1 MESDEAVARTKSLL
15 FTLRLWSADE
25 NTHAPQW
32 RVRLQNVHT
41 GEVHYCGDGKS
52 LITLL
57 DDLLLDILKD
67 KEKRNDE

>member
-1 MESDEAVARTKSLL
+1 MESDEAGARTKSLL

-52 LITLL
+52 LNTLL
-57 DDLLLDILKD
+57 DDILSEVL
-67 KEKRNDE
+67 KEKRKEER

>member
-1 MESDEAVARTKSLL
+1 MESDEAGARTKSLL

-52 LITLL
+52 LTTLL
-57 DDLLLDILKD
+57 DDILNEVL
-67 KEKRNDE
+67 KEKRKEER